1 LVLRCVLS
9 KIVGESSVE
18 RGVVGER
25 IESGRTAGA
34 AHSTS
39 EVVADHSMSG
49 VMVVVVVVV
58 VVGYVVGVVGGV
70 VGVISIES
78 VRIAAVAHFTAV

>member
-1 LVLRCVLS
+1 M
-9 KIVGESSVE
+9 E

-58 VVGYVVGVVGGV
+58 VVGYVVGVVVGGV